1 MKEKEMTWKLDVT
14 NSCLLMIH
22 YAHVLS
28 MNFILFFIQDLHIY
42 TGKWFCYLSKIL
54 TYYGNFYTSAHTLVV
69 CLLKYIF
76 IVHWKT
82 AIAVGHEKIKEVF
95 FWANLLHPI
104 FMLSLH
110 FLIRPDF
117 LFVYDAYRETDI
129 CLGDPKGNLDP
140 ARNKSLTKLHNLCE
154 LVHPTSESLVEISIY
169 WIRSSVCWVQFVF
182 FYFVLWNF

>member
-1 MKEKEMTWKLDVT
+1 MY
-14 NSCLLMIH
+14 IR
-22 YAHVLS
+22 
-28 MNFILFFIQDLHIY
+28 IQQSITFQEWMLNVCTVITDGKIYSLIYYLHNHKY
-42 TGKWFCYLSKIL
+42 DPWWSTSREYLRS
-54 TYYGNFYTSAHTLVV
+54 
-69 CLLKYIF
+69 IF

-169 WIRSSVCWVQFVF
+169 WLRSSLCWVQFVF
-182 FYFVLWNF
+182 FYFVLWNFLEIFFYILIFKFIHRYVN